1 MPVRQPPKKNLYE
14 ILGVSEHAS
23 ADDIKRAY
31 RDLAKTH
38 HPDRTGGDKSKEASF
53 KEMSAAYEVLS
64 DPKKR
69 EQYDAMRRGGFGG
82 DFTGG
87 GFRGGGFPGGIPP
100 GFEDIFAQIF
110 RGAGGG
116 FGNVRGDFVNGG
128 IRFETGPIP
137 KPPPRNRRAGAA
149 KKVPADEPV
158 TTPDGA
164 TLVRR
169 GNDYYHDL
177 ELSLDEA
184 ILGAKVSVPTM
195 DGRVTVTIPPGTSS
209 GKKLR
214 LREKGVA
221 AKGARGD
228 QYCVIQIVVPSVSD
242 ERTRELVRELARAAP
257 VKPRR

>member
-1 MPVRQPPKKNLYE
+1 MRKPPTKNLYE
-14 ILGVSEHAS
+14 VLGVAESAS

-38 HPDRTGGDKSKEASF
+38 HPDRTGGDKAKEARF

-64 DPKKR
+64 DPQKR
-69 EQYDAMRRGGFGG
+69 EQYDGLRRGGFGG
-82 DFTGG
+82 DFAGG
-87 GFRGGGFPGGIPP
+87 GAGGFPGGFPA

-116 FGNVRGDFVNGG
+116 FSGGGNVRGDFRDGG
-128 IRFETGPIP
+128 IHFSTGPIP
-137 KPPPRNRRAGAA
+137 KPPPRNRRGGAA
-149 KKVPADEPV
+149 KKAPVDEPV

-164 TLVRR
+164 TLIRR
-169 GNDYYHDL
+169 GNDYFYDL

-209 GKKLR
+209 GRKLR
-214 LREKGVA
+214 LREKGAA

-228 QYCVIQIVVPSVSD
+228 QYCVIQILVPTPED